1 MLQIYSIYTNWRVE
15 TICAS
20 QKVQAQE
27 LVIDRKRENDYSK
40 LTAKRGRARHD
51 DSTRAERRRSIVHYL
66 KENWVF
72 YLFILPAFLDILIF
86 WYFPLYG
93 IQISFRD
100 YKIRRGMTGSEW
112 VGLEYFVQFIES
124 PNFVQLMR
132 NTLRFPFIICSLAS
146 RCQSSWRS

>member
-1 MLQIYSIYTNWRVE
+1 M
-15 TICAS
+15 TIQPAL
-20 QKVQAQE
+20 K
-27 LVIDRKRENDYSK
+27 
-40 LTAKRGRARHD
+40 
-51 DSTRAERRRSIVHYL
+51 RRRSIAHYL
-66 KENWVF
+66 KENWIF

-132 NTLRFPFIICSLAS
+132 NTLLLSFYNLLFGFPVPIVLAIMINEIHQV
-146 RCQSSWRS
+146 RLKKNRADDHVYAALHFVGRHCWPD